1 LRASA
6 EFQSIAARVA
16 DSEPAD
22 AWQEDGLHYFVFTLH
37 RNGVRPAPDETPVA
51 VFVMDG
57 EKAAPVSAVMVTPL
71 AEGREAMVV
80 DLREPESGYT
90 ASMPRA

>member
-1 LRASA
+1 
-6 EFQSIAARVA
+6 
-16 DSEPAD
+16 
-22 AWQEDGLHYFVFTLH
+22 
-37 RNGVRPAPDETPVA
+37 VRPAPDETPVA